1 MSSFDRGDQE
11 SLKESKPF
19 ISIKEVVELLEV
31 NENMIYTLVSDKRL
45 PATKVT
51 EMVKLVDTIA

>member
-1 MSSFDRGDQE
+1 M
-11 SLKESKPF
+11 KESKPF

-51 EMVKLVDTIA
+51 EMVELVDTLA